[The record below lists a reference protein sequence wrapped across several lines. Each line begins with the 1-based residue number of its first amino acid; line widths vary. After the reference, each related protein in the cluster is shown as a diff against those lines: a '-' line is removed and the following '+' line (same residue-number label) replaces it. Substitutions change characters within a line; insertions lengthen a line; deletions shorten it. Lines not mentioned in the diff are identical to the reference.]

1 MEPNAVFEGM
11 DLTAIERSKREMFAC
26 SILGDNAAL
35 EELLRKDPGLADC
48 MWGYFTPLHFAVRL
62 RHADTVKLLLAH
74 RADATAR
81 TLGWQDDPLT
91 KARDR
96 GYEEIA
102 DLLERHL
109 ARNYQVSPAG
119 SAIARLIRE
128 GRNDDVLRKLE
139 DDPELIHAGDERG
152 NTPLHWAVLTRQI
165 ALIDELLRRGA
176 DIQAQRAD
184 GATPALLAVHGDYWY
199 RANRDLGRK
208 ALRNP
213 WFLLGYLI
221 ARGAAYDIWTA
232 AAVGDAECVAA
243 LLQENPSLV
252 NMRNSVDRRPV
263 GYAAKYGHAAT
274 VRLLLESGADPNAE
288 ERDAPGGS
296 ALWAAAAGGHED
308 CARMLLEHGADPNAT
323 VEAGGTPL
331 YIAASNK
338 YDALVKLLYAH
349 GASIQLESACCLGRI
364 DLAGEMIHANP
375 ALVNS
380 GGDFGPLCLAAGY
393 GHADIVGLLI
403 RRGADLNAPWYA
415 NNYIGYAADY
425 SLDMVRLLLEAGAD
439 PNNANWLGVTYLHKA
454 AYQGNMELAELLL
467 QFGARLH
474 AVDKEY
480 GTTPL
485 GWAAKYGKTDMARFL
500 LDKGADP
507 RLPAE
512 EPWTQPLAWAKRRGH
527 TDIVAMLTEWGFSAG
542 DENNASGQSFVE

>member
-1 MEPNAVFEGM
+1 M
-11 DLTAIERSKREMFAC
+11 DLTAIEGSKRKVFAC
-26 SILGDNAAL
+26 SILSDHAAL
-35 EELLRKDPGLADC
+35 EELLRKEPGLVDC
-48 MWGYFTPLHFAVRL
+48 SWGYFTPLHFAVRL
-62 RHADTVKLLLAH
+62 GHADTVKLLLAYG
-74 RADATAR
+74 ADATAR

-102 DLLERHL
+102 HLLELHL

-119 SAIARLIRE
+119 SEIARLIRE
-128 GRNDDVLRKLE
+128 GRPSDALRKLE
-139 DDPELIHAGDERG
+139 DASELVHAGDERG

-176 DIQAQRAD
+176 DIHAQRAD
-184 GATPALLAVHGDYWY
+184 GATPAYLAIHGDYWY
-199 RANRDLGRK
+199 RANRDLDRH
-208 ALRNP
+208 ALRNA
-213 WFLLGYLI
+213 WFLLGYLV
-221 ARGAAYDIWTA
+221 ARGAAYDVWTA
-232 AAVGDAECVAA
+232 AAVGDADRVTD

-252 NMRNSVDRRPV
+252 NLRNSVDRRPL

-274 VRLLLESGADPNAE
+274 VKLLLERGADPNAE

-296 ALWAAAAGGHED
+296 ALWAAVAGGYED
-308 CARMLLEHGADPNAT
+308 CARMLLAHGADPNAT

-331 YIAASNK
+331 YIATSNK
-338 YDALVKLLYAH
+338 HDALVKLLYAH
-349 GASIQLESACCLGRI
+349 GASIQLDSACCLGRI
-364 DLAGEMIHANP
+364 DLAGEIIHANP

-393 GHADIVGLLI
+393 GHTDIVGLLI

-454 AYQGNMELAELLL
+454 AYQGNMELAEQLL
-467 QFGARLH
+467 QFGAGLH

-485 GWAAKYGKTDMARFL
+485 GWAAKYGKADMVRFL

-512 EPWTQPLAWAKRRGH
+512 EPWTQPLAWAKRKGYA
-527 TDIVAMLTEWGFSAG
+527 DIVAMLTGWGFFAE
-542 DENNASGQSFVE
+542 DEDNVKG